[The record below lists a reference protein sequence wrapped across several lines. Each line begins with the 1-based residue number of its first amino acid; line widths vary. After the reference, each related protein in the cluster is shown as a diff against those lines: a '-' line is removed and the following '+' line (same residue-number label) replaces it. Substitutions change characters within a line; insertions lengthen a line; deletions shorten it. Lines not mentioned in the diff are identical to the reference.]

1 MSEFQLTHI
10 ALVGA
15 RMSAF
20 HDHGFH
26 SRNELSL
33 RRVVPEFNATLVDLL
48 ARRELEA
55 RLRSQLPLWIHNI
68 IVDPDFPGRRELLLP
83 LRRFEGE
90 LKDSRDDEVISAVL
104 SNGFRNQTFDPLN
117 LPNNMPMRQRCA
129 MVVHIRVWQDAY
141 KRLENDVLTMLA
153 EEATDLARWCEQAS
167 QPEFEMVV

>member
-15 RMSAF
+15 RMTAF
-20 HDHGFH
+20 HAYGFYT
-26 SRNELSL
+26 RNELSL
-33 RRVVPEFNATLVDLL
+33 RRVAPELSSTQVELL
-48 ARRELEA
+48 GRRELVS
-55 RLRSQLPLWIHNI
+55 RLKSQFPLWIHNI
-68 IVDPDFPGRRELLLP
+68 IVDPDFPGRGALLMP

-90 LKDSRDDEVISAVL
+90 LRDSRDDEVISAVL

-129 MVVHIRVWQDAY
+129 VVVHIRAWQEAY
-141 KRLENDVLTMLA
+141 KRLEQDVLTILA
-153 EEATDLARWCEQAS
+153 DEADALARWCNQAS

>member
-15 RMSAF
+15 RMAAF
-20 HDHGFH
+20 HHHGFH
-26 SRNELSL
+26 TRDELSL
-33 RRVVPEFNATLVDLL
+33 RRVVPELNATQVDLL
-48 ARRELEA
+48 GRRELET
-55 RLRSQLPLWIHNI
+55 RLKSQLPLWIHNI
-68 IVDPDFPGRRELLLP
+68 IVDPDFPGRQELLQP

-104 SNGFRNQTFDPLN
+104 SKGFRNQTFDPLN

-129 MVVHIRVWQDAY
+129 VVVHIRVWQEAF
-141 KRLENDVLTMLA
+141 KRLEGEVLAVLA
-153 EEATDLARWCEQAS
+153 NEAKELVRWCEQAS